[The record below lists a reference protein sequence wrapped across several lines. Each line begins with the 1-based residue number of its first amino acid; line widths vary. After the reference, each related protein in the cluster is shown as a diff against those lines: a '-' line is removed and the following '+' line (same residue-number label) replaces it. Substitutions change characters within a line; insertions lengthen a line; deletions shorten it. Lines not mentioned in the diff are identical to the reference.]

1 MQGRQR
7 NVQKKREEGGEFSL
21 AHKTYCV
28 LDVSHRRSFVKSQ
41 ISATIEILEVLEG
54 LASKGKLS

>member
-1 MQGRQR
+1 MY
-7 NVQKKREEGGEFSL
+7 KKSVKKVASFSL
-21 AHKTYCV
+21 AYKTYCV

-41 ISATIEILEVLEG
+41 ISATIEILVVLEG

>member
-1 MQGRQR
+1 MY
-7 NVQKKREEGGEFSL
+7 KKSLKKVASFSL

-28 LDVSHRRSFVKSQ
+28 LDVSHRRFVKSQ

-54 LASKGKLS
+54 FASKGKLS

>member
-1 MQGRQR
+1 MY
-7 NVQKKREEGGEFSL
+7 KKSVKKVTNFSL